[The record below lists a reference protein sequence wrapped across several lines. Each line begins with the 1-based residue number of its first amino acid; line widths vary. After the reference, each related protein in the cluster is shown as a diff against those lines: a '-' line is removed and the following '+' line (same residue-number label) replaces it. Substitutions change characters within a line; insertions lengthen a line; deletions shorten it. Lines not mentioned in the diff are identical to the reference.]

1 MGHQLKWHRREGEA
15 LQTVADEM
23 LPEVIPE
30 IELQGRPA
38 ERLTLVDAAIARLRE
53 LRRALAGENEKARY
67 EFYSPHVNASVW
79 PWTVAGWTLAVI
91 VMLLFLAMWLRS
103 SVTP

>member
-1 MGHQLKWHRREGEA
+1 MPS
-15 LQTVADEM
+15 D
-23 LPEVIPE
+23 VIPE
-30 IELQGRPA
+30 ITLEGSPA
-38 ERLTLVDAAIARLRE
+38 DRLKVLDAAMTRLRE